1 MLDGSFTVKVDDK
14 GRVKLPSEFRRQIQE
29 RFGAD
34 GFYVTSVR
42 GDCALIYPERAWQ
55 EIIQRLSS
63 QPPSRVSVRKYR
75 RATSYYGQPA
85 TCDPQGRVLIHPR
98 LRTDAGIEEDVVIL
112 GQQNHLE
119 VWNLKRFK
127 ETLQSDPLNAEDED
141 FLASLGI

>member
-1 MLDGSFTVKVDDK
+1 MLDGSFTVKVDEK
-14 GRVKLPSEFRRQIQE
+14 GRVKLPSEFRRQMLE
-29 RFGAD
+29 RFGD
-34 GFYVTSVR
+34 GGFYVTSVR
-42 GDCALIYPERAWQ
+42 GDCALIYPDRAWEEVLQ
-55 EIIQRLSS
+55 KLAN

-85 TCDPQGRVLIHPR
+85 TSDPQGRLLIHPR
-98 LRTDAGIEEDVVIL
+98 LRTDAGIEEEVVIL

-141 FLASLGI
+141 FLASLGV